1 MMPRSPLLDRLRIVA
16 LAGRRTAQG
25 SGNRNRVRN
34 SYGIIIVL
42 LHDSFPPLIDEP
54 FGSHGY
60 LP

>member
-1 MMPRSPLLDRLRIVA
+1 MMPRSPTDCGSWPSPAAERPKDRVTGIV
-16 LAGRRTAQG
+16 
-25 SGNRNRVRN
+25 SDSN

-54 FGSHGY
+54 FGSRGY